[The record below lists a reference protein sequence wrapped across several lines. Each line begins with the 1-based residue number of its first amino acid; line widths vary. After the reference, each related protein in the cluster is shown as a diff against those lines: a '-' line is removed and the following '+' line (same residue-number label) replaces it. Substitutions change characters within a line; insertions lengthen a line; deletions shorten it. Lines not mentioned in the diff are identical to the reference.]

1 MLTPKLKQFLDDS
14 HVKYRTI
21 DHTVAFTAQ
30 ETAQM
35 AHIPGR
41 ELAKTVIVKIDGKMA
56 MVIEP
61 ANLKLNLQWMEKLLG
76 AKKVELASEREFR
89 EWFPECEIG
98 AMPPMGNLF
107 NMDVF
112 VDDKLSEDKTIA
124 FNAGTHTD
132 LVEMAYKDFEKLVR
146 PKMLHMH

>member
-1 MLTPKLKQFLDDS
+1 MLTPKLKHFLDEN

-30 ETAQM
+30 ETAEM
-35 AHIPGR
+35 AHIPGK

-61 ANLKLNLQWMEKLLG
+61 ANIKLNLQWMEKLLG
-76 AKKVELASEREFR
+76 AKKVELATEREFR

-107 NMDVF
+107 NMDVYM
-112 VDDKLSEDKTIA
+112 DDKLSEDENIA

-132 LVEMAYKDFEKLVR
+132 LVEMRYKDFEKLVK